1 VLRAGHPKRARTC
14 TLALAQY
21 YPSEKSDAPIER
33 ARAARFT
40 CRTIAGREEYMA
52 KGYWLVALD
61 IIDPSA
67 LELYLTETDR
77 AFRKFG
83 GQLLVEGG
91 KPEMV
96 EGTARSQFGVIE
108 FKDYITALECYRSPE
123 YGIARDAAKDKI
135 VFDVVITEGHSP
147 HPTGNDFTGTNE
159 DFSPQPT
166 ATDEDFSP
174 QSTETKAS
182 SHCSGRDNDREAASE
197 IGGCKTDAA
206 KLCGLDPDVGKR
218 APLAH
223 EDTHVVATE
232 KDTTTNDLPRGIVR
246 TATKDLGRAL
256 KAWRIWVLLG
266 TNDIRNR
273 YRRSKLGQFWITAT
287 IAATVVGL
295 GIVYSAIFKQSIE
308 EYLPYV
314 AAGFVVWFLITGM
327 ITEGCTAFLD
337 SEGYAKQLTVPLSVY
352 VLRTWFRILIT
363 FAHNAIIVPFV
374 WLIFL
379 VPVGWACWLVIPGVC
394 LIALNGL
401 WMMLLLGTLCA
412 RFRDLPQIISSF
424 VQVVFFVT
432 PVMFR
437 SDQLPTS
444 GRAAMDLNPFAA
456 LLAVAREPLVGRVPS
471 ALEYL
476 IVIGILLFGWA
487 IAVPVYGRYRTRI
500 IYWL

>member
-1 VLRAGHPKRARTC
+1 MVHGSSGLARPN
-14 TLALAQY
+14 LA
-21 YPSEKSDAPIER
+21 
-33 ARAARFT
+33 
-40 CRTIAGREEYMA
+40 CRTIAGREEYMP

-67 LELYLTETDR
+67 VELYLTESGR
-77 AFRKFG
+77 AFCKFG
-83 GQLLVEGG
+83 GHLLVRGG
-91 KPEMV
+91 SPETV
-96 EGTARSQFGVIE
+96 EGTGRSQFLVVE
-108 FKDYITALECYRSPE
+108 FKDYASARECYHSAE
-123 YGIARDAAKDKI
+123 YNTARNAAKDKI

-147 HPTGNDFTGTNE
+147 QPTGNEDFNPPPTGTNE
-159 DFSPQPT
+159 GFRPPLPTNEEFSLERT
-166 ATDEDFSP
+166 AIQDQVS
-174 QSTETKAS
+174 SN
-182 SHCSGRDNDREAASE
+182 SHCPERDNDKEVATD
-197 IGGCKTDAA
+197 IGSCKTDAP
-206 KLCGLDPDVGKR
+206 KLRGLDPDVNLR
-218 APLAH
+218 FPLAD
-223 EDTHVVATE
+223 EDTHVVVIEENT
-232 KDTTTNDLPRGIVR
+232 KTKDLPKGIVR

-266 TNDIRNR
+266 TNDIRQR

-295 GIVYSAIFKQSIE
+295 GVVYSAIFKQSIE

-352 VLRTWFRILIT
+352 VLRTWFRVLIT

-401 WMMLLLGTLCA
+401 WIMLLLGTLCA

-424 VQVVFFVT
+424 VQVVFFLT

-437 SDQLPTS
+437 SDQLPTI

-456 LLAVAREPLVGRVPS
+456 LLAVAREPLVGHVPS
-471 ALEYL
+471 ALDYL

-487 IAVPVYGRYRTRI
+487 IALPVYGRYRTRI

>member
-1 VLRAGHPKRARTC
+1 
-14 TLALAQY
+14 
-21 YPSEKSDAPIER
+21 
-33 ARAARFT
+33 
-40 CRTIAGREEYMA
+40 MA

-67 LELYLTETDR
+67 VELYLTEANR

-91 KPEMV
+91 KPEKV
-96 EGTARSQFGVIE
+96 EGTARFQFGVIE
-108 FKDYITALECYRSPE
+108 FKDYITALECYHSLE
-123 YGIARDAAKDKI
+123 YGIARNAAKDKI
-135 VFDVVITEGHSP
+135 VFDLVITEGHSP
-147 HPTGNDFTGTNE
+147 QPTGNEDFNPQPTGTNE
-159 DFSPQPT
+159 GFSPPLPT
-166 ATDEDFSP
+166 NEDLERTGIQDQVS
-174 QSTETKAS
+174 SS
-182 SHCSGRDNDREAASE
+182 SHCPERDNDKEAATE
-197 IGGCKTDAA
+197 IGSRKTGAA
-206 KLCGLDPDVGKR
+206 KLRGLDPDVGKEANFR
-218 APLAH
+218 APLAD
-223 EDTHVVATE
+223 EDTHVVVT
-232 KDTTTNDLPRGIVR
+232 KKNTKTNDLSRGIVR

-266 TNDIRNR
+266 TNDIRQR

-295 GIVYSAIFKQSIE
+295 GVVYSAIFKQSIE

-352 VLRTWFRILIT
+352 VLRTWFRVLIT

-401 WMMLLLGTLCA
+401 WIMLLLGTLCA

-424 VQVVFFVT
+424 VQVVFFLT

-437 SDQLPTS
+437 SDQLPTI

-456 LLAVAREPLVGRVPS
+456 LLAVAREPLVGHVPS
-471 ALEYL
+471 ALDYL

>member
-1 VLRAGHPKRARTC
+1 MVRRLSG
-14 TLALAQY
+14 LAP
-21 YPSEKSDAPIER
+21 PSLV
-33 ARAARFT
+33 

-52 KGYWLVALD
+52 KGYWLVAAD
-61 IIDPSA
+61 IVHPSA
-67 LELYLTETDR
+67 VELYLTESDR

-83 GQLLVEGG
+83 GQLLVRGG
-91 KPEMV
+91 SPETV
-96 EGTARSQFGVIE
+96 EGAGRSQFLVVE
-108 FKDYITALECYRSPE
+108 FKDYTSARECYRSPE
-123 YGIARDAAKDKI
+123 YNTARNAAKDKI

-147 HPTGNDFTGTNE
+147 QPAGNEDLNPRPTGTNE
-159 DFSPQPT
+159 DFSPHPT
-166 ATDEDFSP
+166 G
-174 QSTETKAS
+174 TKDQGSSS
-182 SHCSGRDNDREAASE
+182 SHCPEGDNDAEAATE
-197 IGGCKTDAA
+197 IGSCKTDAA
-206 KLCGLDPDVGKR
+206 KLRGLDPDVGKEANFR
-218 APLAH
+218 APLPD
-223 EDTHVVATE
+223 EDTHDVVTE
-232 KDTTTNDLPRGIVR
+232 KNTKTNDLPRGIVR
-246 TATKDLGRAL
+246 TATKDLGRAF

-266 TNDIRNR
+266 TNDIRQR

-314 AAGFVVWFLITGM
+314 AAGFVIWFLITGM

-401 WMMLLLGTLCA
+401 WIMLLLGTLCA

-476 IVIGILLFGWA
+476 VVIGILLFGWA

>member
-1 VLRAGHPKRARTC
+1 MVHGSSGLARPN
-14 TLALAQY
+14 LA
-21 YPSEKSDAPIER
+21 
-33 ARAARFT
+33 
-40 CRTIAGREEYMA
+40 CRTIAGREEYMP

-61 IIDPSA
+61 IIDPSVV
-67 LELYLTETDR
+67 ELYLTEADR
-77 AFRKFG
+77 VFRKFG

-96 EGTARSQFGVIE
+96 EGTARYQFGVIE
-108 FKDYITALECYRSPE
+108 FNDYSTALECYHSPE
-123 YGIARDAAKDKI
+123 YGIARNAAKDKI
-135 VFDVVITEGHSP
+135 LFDVVITEGHSP
-147 HPTGNDFTGTNE
+147 QPTGNE

-166 ATDEDFSP
+166 GTNEGFSLHRTGT
-174 QSTETKAS
+174 QNLDSSS
-182 SHCSGRDNDREAASE
+182 SHCPERDNDKEVATD
-197 IGGCKTDAA
+197 IGSCKTDAP
-206 KLCGLDPDVGKR
+206 KLRGLDPDVNLR
-218 APLAH
+218 FPLADEDTH
-223 EDTHVVATE
+223 VEDTHVVVTE
-232 KDTTTNDLPRGIVR
+232 KNIETNDLPRGIVK
-246 TATKDLGRAL
+246 TATKDLGRAF

-266 TNDIRNR
+266 TNDIRQR

-363 FAHNAIIVPFV
+363 FAHNAIIIPFV

-379 VPVGWACWLVIPGVC
+379 VPVGWACWLVIPGLC

-401 WMMLLLGTLCA
+401 WIMLLLGTLCA

-424 VQVVFFVT
+424 VQVLFFVT

-456 LLAVAREPLVGRVPS
+456 LLAVAREPLIGRVPS

-487 IAVPVYGRYRTRI
+487 IAVSVYGRYRTRI

>member
-1 VLRAGHPKRARTC
+1 
-14 TLALAQY
+14 
-21 YPSEKSDAPIER
+21 
-33 ARAARFT
+33 
-40 CRTIAGREEYMA
+40 MA
-52 KGYWLVALD
+52 KGYWLVAAD

-67 LELYLTETDR
+67 VELYLTESGR
-77 AFRKFG
+77 AFCKFG
-83 GQLLVEGG
+83 GQLLVRGG
-91 KPEMV
+91 SPEAV
-96 EGTARSQFGVIE
+96 EGTGRSQFLVVE
-108 FKDYITALECYRSPE
+108 FKDYASARECYHSPE
-123 YGIARDAAKDKI
+123 YNTARNAAKDKI
-135 VFDVVITEGHSP
+135 VFDVVITEGHAP
-147 HPTGNDFTGTNE
+147 QPTGDEDFNLQPTGTKEGFSPPLPETKE
-159 DFSPQPT
+159 DFSLQRT
-166 ATDEDFSP
+166 ATKD
-174 QSTETKAS
+174 QGS
-182 SHCSGRDNDREAASE
+182 SGNHCPERDADTEAATEAGS
-197 IGGCKTDAA
+197 CKTDAA
-206 KLCGLDPDVGKR
+206 KLRGLDPGVGKEENFR
-218 APLAH
+218 APLAQ
-223 EDTHVVATE
+223 EDTHVVATK
-232 KDTTTNDLPRGIVR
+232 KDAITNDLPRGIVR
-246 TATKDLGRAL
+246 TATKDLGRAF

-266 TNDIRNR
+266 TNDIRQR

-363 FAHNAIIVPFV
+363 FAHNAIIIPFV

-379 VPVGWACWLVIPGVC
+379 VPVGWACWLVIPGLC

-401 WMMLLLGTLCA
+401 WIMLLLGTLCA

-424 VQVVFFVT
+424 VQVLFFVT

-437 SDQLPTS
+437 SDQLPTI

-456 LLAVAREPLVGRVPS
+456 LLAVAREPLIGRVPS

-476 IVIGILLFGWA
+476 IVIGILLSGWA
-487 IAVPVYGRYRTRI
+487 IAVSVYGRYRTRI

>member
-1 VLRAGHPKRARTC
+1 
-14 TLALAQY
+14 
-21 YPSEKSDAPIER
+21 
-33 ARAARFT
+33 
-40 CRTIAGREEYMA
+40 MA

-67 LELYLTETDR
+67 VELYLTEANR

-91 KPEMV
+91 KPEKV
-96 EGTARSQFGVIE
+96 EGTARFQFGVIE
-108 FKDYITALECYRSPE
+108 FKDYITALECYHSLE
-123 YGIARDAAKDKI
+123 YGIARNAAKDKI
-135 VFDVVITEGHSP
+135 LFDVVITEGHSSQS
-147 HPTGNDFTGTNE
+147 TGSE

-166 ATDEDFSP
+166 GMTRRSIGTNEGFSL
-174 QSTETKAS
+174 QHTETKDQRS
-182 SHCSGRDNDREAASE
+182 SSNHCPKRDNDKEAATE
-197 IGGCKTDAA
+197 IGSRKTDAA
-206 KLCGLDPDVGKR
+206 KLCGLDPDVGKEANFR
-218 APLAH
+218 APLAD
-223 EDTHVVATE
+223 EDTHVVVT
-232 KDTTTNDLPRGIVR
+232 KKNTKTNDLSRGIVR

-266 TNDIRNR
+266 TNDIRQR

-352 VLRTWFRILIT
+352 VLRTWFRVLIT

-379 VPVGWACWLVIPGVC
+379 VPVGWACCLVIPGVC

-401 WMMLLLGTLCA
+401 WIMLLLGTLCA

-424 VQVVFFVT
+424 VQVLFFVT

-437 SDQLPTS
+437 SDQLPAS

-456 LLAVAREPLVGRVPS
+456 LLAVARDPLIGRVPS
-471 ALEYL
+471 ALEYEL
-476 IVIGILLFGWA
+476 VIGTLLFGWA
-487 IAVPVYGRYRTRI
+487 MAVPVYGRFRTRI

>member
-1 VLRAGHPKRARTC
+1 M
-14 TLALAQY
+14 
-21 YPSEKSDAPIER
+21 I
-33 ARAARFT
+33 
-40 CRTIAGREEYMA
+40 
-52 KGYWLVALD
+52 KGYWLVSAD
-61 IIDPSA
+61 IIDPA
-67 LELYLTETDR
+67 GVELYLTESDQ

-83 GQLLVEGG
+83 AHLLVRGG
-91 KPEMV
+91 NSETV
-96 EGTARSQFGVIE
+96 EGMGRSQFLVAE
-108 FKDYITALECYRSPE
+108 FKDYTTALACYHSVE
-123 YGIARDAAKDKI
+123 YGIARGVAKDKI
-135 VFDVVITEGHSP
+135 TFDVVITEGCVSAP
-147 HPTGNDFTGTNE
+147 PTEMKDCPEDYSSIAAETEVESSGFDVAKFRGFDPNTG
-159 DFSPQPT
+159 
-166 ATDEDFSP
+166 
-174 QSTETKAS
+174 K
-182 SHCSGRDNDREAASE
+182 EAD
-197 IGGCKTDAA
+197 I
-206 KLCGLDPDVGKR
+206 R
-218 APLAH
+218 APFGD
-223 EDTHVVATE
+223 EGPPVTNTE
-232 KDTTTNDLPRGIVR
+232 KKTKTNDLSKGIVR
-246 TATKDLGRAL
+246 AATKDLGRAL

-266 TNDIRNR
+266 TNDIRQR

-287 IAATVVGL
+287 IACTVAGL

-352 VLRTWFRILIT
+352 VLRNWSRILIT

-379 VPVGWACWLVIPGVC
+379 VPVGWATWLVIPGLC

-412 RFRDLPQIISSF
+412 RFRDLPQIVSS
-424 VQVVFFVT
+424 VMQVIFFVT

-444 GRAAMDLNPFAA
+444 GRTAMDLNPFAA

-471 ALEYL
+471 ALEYG

>member
-1 VLRAGHPKRARTC
+1 MP
-14 TLALAQY
+14 
-21 YPSEKSDAPIER
+21 
-33 ARAARFT
+33 
-40 CRTIAGREEYMA
+40 

-61 IIDPSA
+61 IIDHSA
-67 LELYLTETDR
+67 VELYLTEADR

-96 EGTARSQFGVIE
+96 EGTARCQFGVIE
-108 FKDYITALECYRSPE
+108 FKDYPTALECYHSPE
-123 YGIARDAAKDKI
+123 YGIARNAAKDKI
-135 VFDVVITEGHSP
+135 LFDVVITEGHSP
-147 HPTGNDFTGTNE
+147 QPTGNE

-166 ATDEDFSP
+166 GTNDGFSLHRTGT
-174 QSTETKAS
+174 QNLDSSS
-182 SHCSGRDNDREAASE
+182 SHCPERDNDKEVATD
-197 IGGCKTDAA
+197 IGSCKTDAP
-206 KLCGLDPDVGKR
+206 KLRGLDPDVNLR
-218 APLAH
+218 FPLADEDTH
-223 EDTHVVATE
+223 VEDTHVVVTE
-232 KDTTTNDLPRGIVR
+232 KNIETNDLPRGIVK
-246 TATKDLGRAL
+246 TATKDLGRAF

-266 TNDIRNR
+266 TNDIRQR

-352 VLRTWFRILIT
+352 ILRTWFRTLIT
-363 FAHNAIIVPFV
+363 FAHNAIIIPFV

-379 VPVGWACWLVIPGVC
+379 VPVGWACWLAIPGIC

-401 WMMLLLGTLCA
+401 WIMLLLGTLCA

-424 VQVVFFVT
+424 VQVLFFVT

-456 LLAVAREPLVGRVPS
+456 LLAVALEPLIGRVPS
-471 ALEYL
+471 PLEYL
-476 IVIGILLFGWA
+476 IVIGILLSGWA
-487 IAVPVYGRYRTRI
+487 IAVSVYGRYRTRI

>member
-1 VLRAGHPKRARTC
+1 
-14 TLALAQY
+14 
-21 YPSEKSDAPIER
+21 
-33 ARAARFT
+33 
-40 CRTIAGREEYMA
+40 MA

-67 LELYLTETDR
+67 VELYLTEADR

-91 KPEMV
+91 KPEKV
-96 EGTARSQFGVIE
+96 EGTARFQFGVIE
-108 FKDYITALECYRSPE
+108 FKDYITALECYHSLE
-123 YGIARDAAKDKI
+123 YGIARNAAKDKI
-135 VFDVVITEGHSP
+135 VFDLVITEGHSP
-147 HPTGNDFTGTNE
+147 QPTGNEDFNPQPTGTNE
-159 DFSPQPT
+159 GFSPPLPT
-166 ATDEDFSP
+166 NEDLERTGIQDQVS
-174 QSTETKAS
+174 SS
-182 SHCSGRDNDREAASE
+182 SHCPERDNDKEAATE
-197 IGGCKTDAA
+197 IGSCKTDAA
-206 KLCGLDPDVGKR
+206 KLRGLEPDIGKEANFR
-218 APLAH
+218 APLAD
-223 EDTHVVATE
+223 EDTHVVVT
-232 KDTTTNDLPRGIVR
+232 KKNTKTNDLSRGIVR

-266 TNDIRNR
+266 TNDIRQR

-352 VLRTWFRILIT
+352 VLRTWFRVLIT

-379 VPVGWACWLVIPGVC
+379 VPVGWACCLVIPGVC

-401 WMMLLLGTLCA
+401 WIMLLLGTLCA

-424 VQVVFFVT
+424 VQVLFFVT

-437 SDQLPTS
+437 SDQLPAS

-456 LLAVAREPLVGRVPS
+456 LLAVARDPLIGRVPS
-471 ALEYL
+471 ALEYEL
-476 IVIGILLFGWA
+476 VIGTLLFGWA
-487 IAVPVYGRYRTRI
+487 MAVPVYGRFRTRI

>member
-1 VLRAGHPKRARTC
+1 
-14 TLALAQY
+14 
-21 YPSEKSDAPIER
+21 
-33 ARAARFT
+33 
-40 CRTIAGREEYMA
+40 MA
-52 KGYWLVALD
+52 KGYWLVAAD
-61 IIDPSA
+61 IVDPSA
-67 LELYLTETDR
+67 VELYLTESDR

-83 GQLLVEGG
+83 GQLLVRDGN
-91 KPEMV
+91 PERV
-96 EGTARSQFGVIE
+96 EGAGRSNFLVVE
-108 FKDYITALECYRSPE
+108 FKDHTTAHECYHSPE
-123 YGIARDAAKDKI
+123 YGTARDAAKNKI
-135 VFDVVITEGHSP
+135 LFDVVITEGL
-147 HPTGNDFTGTNE
+147 
-159 DFSPQPT
+159 SPQPT
-166 ATDEDFSP
+166 ATNEDFSLQP
-174 QSTETKAS
+174 TGPNDRPEAYS
-182 SHCSGRDNDREAASE
+182 SDGPERYNDREAAIE
-197 IGGCKTDAA
+197 IASCKTDAA
-206 KLCGLDPDVGKR
+206 ELRDLNSAVGKVANFR
-218 APLAH
+218 APLVD
-223 EDTHVVATE
+223 EDTHVVVIEENT
-232 KDTTTNDLPRGIVR
+232 KTNNLSKGIVR
-246 TATKDLGRAL
+246 TAAKDLGRAL

-266 TNDIRNR
+266 TNDVRQR

-295 GIVYSAIFKQSIE
+295 GLVYSAIFKQSIA

-379 VPVGWACWLVIPGVC
+379 VPVGWACWLVIPGIC

-401 WMMLLLGTLCA
+401 WIMLLLGTLCA

-424 VQVVFFVT
+424 VQVIFFVT

-437 SDQLPTS
+437 PDQLPAS

-456 LLAVAREPLVGRVPS
+456 LLAVAREPLLGRVPS
-471 ALEYL
+471 ALEYVL
-476 IVIGILLFGWA
+476 VIGTLLFGWA
-487 IAVPVYGRYRTRI
+487 IAVPVYGRFRTRI

>member
-1 VLRAGHPKRARTC
+1 MT
-14 TLALAQY
+14 
-21 YPSEKSDAPIER
+21 
-33 ARAARFT
+33 
-40 CRTIAGREEYMA
+40 
-52 KGYWLVALD
+52 KGYWLVSAD
-61 IIDPSA
+61 IIDPSGV
-67 LELYLTETDR
+67 ELYLTESDR

-83 GQLLVEGG
+83 GQLLVRGG
-91 KPEMV
+91 SPETV
-96 EGTARSQFGVIE
+96 EGAGRSQFLVVE
-108 FKDYITALECYRSPE
+108 FKDYISARECYHSPD
-123 YGIARDAAKDKI
+123 YNTARNAAKDKI

-147 HPTGNDFTGTNE
+147 QPTGNENVNPQPIGTTE
-159 DFSPQPT
+159 DFSPQPAGT
-166 ATDEDFSP
+166 KDQGSSGSYCPERDTDTEAA
-174 QSTETKAS
+174 TETGSCKA
-182 SHCSGRDNDREAASE
+182 
-197 IGGCKTDAA
+197 DAA
-206 KLCGLDPDVGKR
+206 KLRGLDPDVGKEADFR
-218 APLAH
+218 ASLANEH
-223 EDTHVVATE
+223 THVEATE
-232 KDTTTNDLPRGIVR
+232 KSTKTNDLPRGIVR
-246 TATKDLGRAL
+246 TATKDLGLAL

-266 TNDIRNR
+266 TNDIRQR

-363 FAHNAIIVPFV
+363 FAHNAIIIPFV

-379 VPVGWACWLVIPGVC
+379 VPVGWACWLVIPGIC

-401 WMMLLLGTLCA
+401 WIMLLLGTLCA

-476 IVIGILLFGWA
+476 SVIGILLFGWA
-487 IAVPVYGRYRTRI
+487 IAVSVYGRYRTRI